1 MKIIDSHE
9 LDASIGNADQVSVRT
24 ASDPQRDV
32 VIKPIDC
39 LAKAICADA
48 SSESMSY
55 LLRSDT
61 GQDGE

>member
-1 MKIIDSHE
+1 MKIIDSQE
-9 LDASIGNADQVSVRT
+9 FVTSIGNADQVSART
-24 ASDPQRDV
+24 ASDPERDV
-32 VIKPIDC
+32 VIKPLDC

-48 SSESMSY
+48 SSETMKY